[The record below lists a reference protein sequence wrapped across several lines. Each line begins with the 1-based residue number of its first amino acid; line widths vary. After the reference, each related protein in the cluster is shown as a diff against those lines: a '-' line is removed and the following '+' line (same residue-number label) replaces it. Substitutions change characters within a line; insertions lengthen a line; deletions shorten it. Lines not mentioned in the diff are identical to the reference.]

1 MPEKQRLI
9 TNKQIRDVMGVCLR
23 AVSQFFEGKK
33 NFESLSVYL
42 KLALKI
48 FVCLGIEGCKT
59 ILGGRS
65 MSEFIVYF
73 VMKSFDSDQDR
84 LSRDQLTVFFQLL

>member
-1 MPEKQRLI
+1 
-9 TNKQIRDVMGVCLR
+9 MGVCLR

-33 NFESLSVYL
+33 NFESLLVYL

-48 FVCLGIEGCKT
+48 FVCLGIEGSKT

-73 VMKSFDSDQDR
+73 VMKSFDSEQER
-84 LSRDQLTVFFQLL
+84 LSRD